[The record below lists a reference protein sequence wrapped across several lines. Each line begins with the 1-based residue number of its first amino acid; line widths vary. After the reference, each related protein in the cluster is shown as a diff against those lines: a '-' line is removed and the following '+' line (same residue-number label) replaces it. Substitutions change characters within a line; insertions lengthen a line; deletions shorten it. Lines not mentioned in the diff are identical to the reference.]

1 MEETY
6 CTKTIVLNRTD
17 FREYDSRTIVYSQ
30 DRGKLDLVAR
40 GVKKLKSKLA
50 AHLEPFN
57 LAEIMVVRGRQFD
70 YIGAAASRNCFP
82 CLKGDLAKLAAAGK
96 AVSIFNKLVKAEEA
110 DKEIFFLL
118 EDFLETLD
126 SHDLKINTDLW
137 ADFFALKLM
146 VQLGYRPELYNC
158 VICNN
163 KITPGKNLFDLSQ
176 GGLIGKECLSRKGND
191 VLTISDNGVKL
202 LRAVIDNKF
211 SQLNSFKIDNQL
223 ELEVKNIISS
233 FFQYHT

>member
-57 LAEIMVVRGRQFD
+57 LSEIMVVRGRQFD
-70 YIGAAASRNCFP
+70 YIGAASSQNCFAGI
-82 CLKGDLAKLAAAGK
+82 KNDLIKLAIAGK
-96 AVSIFNKLVKAEEA
+96 AVNILNKLVKPEEA
-110 DKEIFFLL
+110 DKEIFSLL
-118 EDFLETLD
+118 NDFLKTLD
-126 SHDLKINTDLW
+126 CYDLKVSSDLW
-137 ADFFALKLM
+137 ADFFTLKLM
-146 VQLGYRPELYNC
+146 ARLGYRPQLYNC
-158 VICNN
+158 VICHN
-163 KITPGKNLFDLSQ
+163 KIIPGQNLFDLSQ
-176 GGLIGKECLSRKGND
+176 GGLIGKECFNKKGNEA
-191 VLTISDNGVKL
+191 LTISDNGIKI
-202 LRAVIDNKF
+202 LRAAIDNDFQK
-211 SQLNSFKIDNQL
+211 LKNLKISAKLGL
-223 ELEVKNIISS
+223 EIKNIISS